1 MISFKTPFAHYDAFR
16 FGRVE
21 SENAYK
27 EEQKIKAT
35 RVRKGEATAGDEQ
48 EIAKSA

>member
-1 MISFKTPFAHYDAFR
+1 MR
-16 FGRVE
+16 MLQ
-21 SENAYK
+21 

-48 EIAKSA
+48 EIAKRA